1 MKKFVLMMMTA
12 ILLCSCGLTNITT
25 PNSVALNEGN
35 FKFVKTVTAETPSL
49 YVFCIGGLSS
59 RATADVVEKLKTVA
73 QLQPNQAL
81 ADIRIKT
88 TTKVWVFG
96 IVITRKLTATASVVE
111 FVDAETNSFNNS
123 ANSGVQ
129 NASSHL
135 SHDVTTNVIFDRTLM
150 DRFLNG
156 TIAKI
161 EKKSESRREELNF
174 QSEIQSNIETA
185 RELDEVSFIREKILA
200 FEQYNNSLEKPKLSI
215 VKNVEG
221 LRLDLIRVEKKIKVR
236 LKREAKKAA
245 KKGASSEEVVVTE
258 SQPSP
263 IEPVEVALTSQP
275 EDVVVTE
282 NQLSPLEL
290 CRSGEI
296 KLLPKNQQN
305 TIFLLLVNM
314 FTDRYRS
321 ADTVEEL
328 NAIASDLLVVRMHYS
343 LMSIDTK
350 ADVDALYANLQR
362 KVRML
367 SKKKK

>member
-1 MKKFVLMMMTA
+1 
-12 ILLCSCGLTNITT
+12 
-25 PNSVALNEGN
+25 
-35 FKFVKTVTAETPSL
+35 
-49 YVFCIGGLSS
+49 
-59 RATADVVEKLKTVA
+59 
-73 QLQPNQAL
+73 
-81 ADIRIKT
+81 
-88 TTKVWVFG
+88 
-96 IVITRKLTATASVVE
+96 
-111 FVDAETNSFNNS
+111 
-123 ANSGVQ
+123 
-129 NASSHL
+129 
-135 SHDVTTNVIFDRTLM
+135 M

-275 EDVVVTE
+275 EEVVVTESQPSPIEPVEVALTSQPEDVVVTE